1 MGNLR
6 EGKTKKINKTKR
18 ELILLKILKGLA
30 VGLGVLVVLIS
41 LSGCNTTTDNFE
53 LWAQPICLNEKEK
66 EVISNENIDYFL
78 LHNEM
83 LGLEKCK

>member
-1 MGNLR
+1 M
-6 EGKTKKINKTKR
+6 
-18 ELILLKILKGLA
+18 ILKRLKKLKTR
-30 VGLGVLVVLIS
+30 LGILVVLIS

-78 LHNEM
+78 LHNQM
-83 LGLEKCK
+83 LGVINCKD